1 MSFFEFTCIDCGGSI
16 PIDNAILFQRC
27 PDCRNA
33 HPYREQTEEP
43 YQIEARSYSLQK
55 HAN

>member
-1 MSFFEFTCIDCGGSI
+1 MIFEFVCTDCGASI

-33 HPYREQTEEP
+33 HPYKEETEEP
-43 YQIEARSYSLQK
+43 YQIEARSLSLQK